1 MAQIASHPT
10 GEDRQHWPETTR
22 QLARDLARRDGLSVA
37 DTRRRLESEHGLT
50 VPASTLGHWLRQGP
64 PDAVDPASLRDR
76 IYRLAAR
83 ELASLEKQ
91 RKGKADLRRLEAIGR
106 ILKTAETDRPNRQQA
121 KGLARFADLSERDD
135 SDGTDPEP
143 SDVETSPSR
152 EP

>member
-10 GEDRQHWPETTR
+10 GDDRQHWAETTR
-22 QLARDLARRDGLSVA
+22 QLARDLAREHGLSVA
-37 DTRRRLESEHGLT
+37 ETRRRLESEHGLM

-64 PDAVDPASLRDR
+64 QDATDPASLRDR

-83 ELASLEKQ
+83 ELASLERQ

-121 KGLARFADLSERDD
+121 KGLARFADLSAADD
-135 SDGTDPEP
+135 SDAQLSEPSLASGAVSPEP
-143 SDVETSPSR
+143 
-152 EP
+152 